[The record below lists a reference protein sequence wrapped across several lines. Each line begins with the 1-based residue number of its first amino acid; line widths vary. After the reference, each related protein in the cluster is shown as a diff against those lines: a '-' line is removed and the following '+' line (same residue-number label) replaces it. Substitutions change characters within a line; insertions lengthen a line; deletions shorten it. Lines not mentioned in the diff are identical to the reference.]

1 MPREGTPIPVGEH
14 QTQSD
19 ATAEELRLFM
29 KRLLNDLRALTTML
43 EEGRIESGVR
53 RVGAEQ
59 ELFLVDQSWRPAP
72 VSGRVLDALDDA
84 HFTTELGRFNLEANL
99 DPLLFGGDCL
109 SRLHSQL
116 DHLLEKGRAAAEECG
131 AHIVLTGILPTLR
144 KSDLGLENM
153 TPNPRYAALNRALTR
168 LRGGASYEFRIKGVD
183 EVVVKHDSVMLESCN
198 TSFQVHFQV
207 GAEEFARLYNIAQAV
222 AAPVLAVATNA
233 PLLFGRRLW
242 KETRI
247 ALFQQ
252 AIDTRHA
259 TESLRERSPRV
270 SFGRDWV
277 RSSVT
282 ELFKE
287 DIARFKTVLTTEEQE
302 DPFAKL
308 GEGVPPELKA
318 LRLHNGTVYR
328 WNRPC
333 YGVIDGKAHLRI
345 ENRILPS
352 GPTSIDE
359 VANAAFWLGL
369 IGGIS
374 DEYLDITRLIDF
386 EHAATNFIAASR
398 LGLGAELT
406 WLEGKA
412 LPASELVL
420 EHLLPLARK
429 GLARRGIVR
438 EDIDRYLDVIEERAK
453 TKTSGAHWM
462 LSSLAGMKRRGTQ
475 TERLSALTAAMVHR
489 QEEGKPVSQ
498 WSPARLE
505 EGGGWKLHYLKVEQF
520 MTTDLFTVH
529 EEDAIDLAAS
539 LMDWERIRHVPVE
552 DAESRLVGLISYR
565 SIIRLMAQGR
575 LDDGAD
581 PLPVREVMKKDPVTV
596 SPECSSLEALQLMR
610 NEGVGCLPVVN
621 DGRLVG
627 IITER
632 DFMHIAGELLEQKLK
647 E

>member
-1 MPREGTPIPVGEH
+1 MGEQ
-14 QTQSD
+14 QTQPD

-29 KRLLNDLRALTTML
+29 KRLLNDLRALETML
-43 EEGRIESGVR
+43 EDGMIESGVR
-53 RVGAEQ
+53 RIGAEQ
-59 ELFLVDQSWRPAP
+59 ELFLVDESWRPAP
-72 VSGRVLDALDDA
+72 LALRVLDTLDDP
-84 HFTTELGRFNLEANL
+84 HFTTELGKFNLEANL

-109 SRLHSQL
+109 SRLETEL
-116 DHLLEKGRAAAEECG
+116 DGLLSKARAAAESCG
-131 AHIVLTGILPTLR
+131 ANIVLTGILPTLR

-183 EVVVKHDSVMLESCN
+183 EVVVKHDSVMLEACN
-198 TSFQVHFQV
+198 SSFQVHFQV
-207 GAEEFARLYNIAQAV
+207 AADEFASLYNIAQAV

-259 TESLRERSPRV
+259 TDSLRERSPRV

-277 RSSVT
+277 KSSVT

-287 DIARFKTVLTTEEQE
+287 DVARFKAVLTTEEDE
-302 DPFAKL
+302 DPFAKIAA
-308 GEGVPPELKA
+308 GVPPELKA

-345 ENRILPS
+345 ENRLLPS
-352 GPTSIDE
+352 GPTVVDE
-359 VANAAFWLGL
+359 VANAAFWFGL
-369 IGGIS
+369 IAALS
-374 DEYLDITRLIDF
+374 HEYLDITRVMEF

-406 WLEGKA
+406 WLEGRT
-412 LPASELVL
+412 LLASELIMD
-420 EHLLPLARK
+420 ELLPLARK
-429 GLARRGIVR
+429 GLARRSIVR
-438 EDIDRYLDVIEERAK
+438 EDIDRYLDVIEDRVK
-453 TKTSGAHWM
+453 SKMTGAHWI
-462 LSSLAGMKRRGTQ
+462 LGSLAAMKQRGTQ
-475 TERLSALTAAMVHR
+475 TERLSAITAAMVDR
-489 QEEGKPVSQ
+489 QKEGKPVAH

-529 EEDAIDLAAS
+529 QDDAIDLAAS

-552 DAESRLVGLISYR
+552 DNESRLVGLISYR

-575 LDDGAD
+575 LEAD
-581 PLPVREVMKKDPVTV
+581 VQPIPASEIMTRDPVTA
-596 SPECSSLEALQLMR
+596 SPETSSLEALQLMR
-610 NEGVGCLPVVN
+610 SKGVGCLPVVK

-632 DFMHIAGELLEQKLK
+632 DFMHIAGELLEQKLR

>member
-1 MPREGTPIPVGEH
+1 MGEH
-14 QTQSD
+14 RTQPD
-19 ATAEELRLFM
+19 ATAEELRLFT

-43 EEGRIESGVR
+43 EDGMIESGVR
-53 RVGAEQ
+53 RIGAEQ
-59 ELFLVDQSWRPAP
+59 ELFLVDESWRPAP
-72 VSGRVLDALDDA
+72 LALQVLDALGDP
-84 HFTTELGRFNLEANL
+84 HFTTELGKFNLEANL

-109 SRLHSQL
+109 SRLESQL
-116 DHLLEKGRAAAEECG
+116 DGLLTKARAAAQSCG
-131 AHIVLTGILPTLR
+131 ADIVLTGILPTLR
-144 KSDLGLENM
+144 KSDLGLDNM
-153 TPNPRYAALNRALTR
+153 TPNPRYGELNRALTR

-183 EVVVKHDSVMLESCN
+183 EVVVKHDSVMLEACN

-207 GAEEFARLYNIAQAV
+207 SADEFANLYNIAQAV
-222 AAPVLAVATNA
+222 AAPILAVATNT

-259 TESLRERSPRV
+259 TDSLRERSPRV

-277 RSSVT
+277 KSSVT

-287 DIARFKTVLTTEEQE
+287 DVARFKAILTTEEDE

-308 GEGVPPELKA
+308 AAGVPPDLKA

-328 WNRPC
+328 WNRAC
-333 YGVIDGKAHLRI
+333 YGVTEGKAHLRI

-352 GPTSIDE
+352 GPTAVDE
-359 VANAAFWLGL
+359 VANAAFWFGL
-369 IGGIS
+369 ISGLS
-374 DEYLDITRLIDF
+374 HEYADITRLMEF
-386 EHAATNFIAASR
+386 EHAAANFIAASR

-406 WLEGKA
+406 WLEGKT
-412 LPASELVL
+412 LPAAELVIGD
-420 EHLLPLARK
+420 LLPLARQ
-429 GLARRGIVR
+429 GLARRGIVPD
-438 EDIDRYLDVIEERAK
+438 DIDRYLDVIEERVK
-453 TKTSGAHWM
+453 SKMTGAHWI
-462 LSSLAGMKRRGTQ
+462 LSSLAGMKQRGTR
-475 TERLSALTAAMVHR
+475 TERLSALTGAMVAR
-489 QEEGKPVSQ
+489 QREGKPVAG

-529 EEDAIDLAAS
+529 QDDAIDLAAS

-552 DAESRLVGLISYR
+552 DNESRLVGLISYR
-565 SIIRLMAQGR
+565 SLIRLLAQGQSEGNER
-575 LDDGAD
+575 PIPAS
-581 PLPVREVMKKDPVTV
+581 EIMKRDPVTV
-596 SPECSSLEALQLMR
+596 SPEASSLDALHLMR
-610 NEGVGCLPVVN
+610 SQGVGCLPVVK

-627 IITER
+627 IITEA